1 MTNRDELETIY
12 KVIVAAARRKG
23 LVRYSELI
31 ALHNWPEG
39 SAARTLG
46 ERLNDLLKV
55 CWRRGWPAMAV
66 IVVRKYDDRLTGG
79 NLAAFVRGA
88 RAAGYI
94 VKDPEEFEAEQRK
107 FLYDWAP
114 AAPDTL
120 DISDQ
125 EIQEILKATRDRH
138 ANDDSLIDDGDQEG
152 DSGEANTR
160 PDSNPPKTSGSGT
173 KESAP
178 HQNVGI
184 PSDGNNEKTIRQ
196 LRKEI
201 ETLKKEQIKTNK
213 TVKELQQE
221 VEKNHKESLERTDSK
236 FDKLSERLVYFVLAI
251 VAIIISAVG
260 VSFSI

>member
-1 MTNRDELETIY
+1 MINRDELETIY

-39 SAARTLG
+39 SAARILG
-46 ERLNDLLKV
+46 NRLNELLKV
-55 CWRRGWPAMAV
+55 CWRRGWPAVAV
-66 IVVRKYDDRLTGG
+66 IVVRKYDDRLTGN

-88 RAAGYI
+88 RDAGYT
-94 VKDPEEFEAEQRK
+94 VTNPEIFEAEQRK

-114 AAPDTL
+114 TAPDTL

-125 EIQEILKATRDRH
+125 EIQDLFKNTRVRH
-138 ANDDSLIDDGDQEG
+138 TNDDSLIDDDQE
-152 DSGEANTR
+152 DDNGETTAQLE
-160 PDSNPPKTSGSGT
+160 DKPPRTGGSGT
-173 KESAP
+173 KDSAS
-178 HQNVGI
+178 HQNVGTS
-184 PSDGNNEKTIRQ
+184 SDGNNEETILQ
-196 LRKEI
+196 LREEV
-201 ETLKKEQIKTNK
+201 ETLKKEQRKTDK
-213 TVKELQQE
+213 IVKELQQE